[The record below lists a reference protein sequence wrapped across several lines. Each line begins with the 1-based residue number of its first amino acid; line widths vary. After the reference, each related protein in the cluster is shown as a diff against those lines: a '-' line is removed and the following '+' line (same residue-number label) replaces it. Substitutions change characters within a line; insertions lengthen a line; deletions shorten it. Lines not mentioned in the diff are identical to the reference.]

1 MDDFP
6 SVGLREWPDMPG
18 TVLVSRVEGGRRPTP
33 LVRIT
38 QSASAILAGASC
50 CVKREGAEGHTE
62 RAGCRIYGRI
72 LNEIV
77 SPAFESARR
86 PSPRP
91 SRKARRPAKRSS
103 LPNPIIKRLRIQARI
118 VIRVWCISPS
128 CAERVEFLREDA
140 RLRHALMMHEQGVRR
155 QDI

>member
-18 TVLVSRVEGGRRPTP
+18 TVLVSRVEGGRRPTT

-38 QSASAILAGASC
+38 QSASAILAAASC

-91 SRKARRPAKRSS
+91 SRRLEGRRKNGLFPD
-103 LPNPIIKRLRIQARI
+103 PIIERLRIQIRI
-118 VIRVWCISPS
+118 V
-128 CAERVEFLREDA
+128 
-140 RLRHALMMHEQGVRR
+140 
-155 QDI
+155 